1 MHHHVEPDGHLP
13 RCEDPHH
20 WVCRRDQS
28 MLISNHWIRGNGTSR
43 PWSTPMSTWGCI
55 THMSQ
60 TTDLKGVQMAKTH
73 GQSAINVGQLPIFVD
88 GASAPLVTS
97 KVTSKTLSK
106 SLEMTRVQDTAF
118 ACDSFSGRI
127 ALATTMWIRH

>member
-1 MHHHVEPDGHLP
+1 
-13 RCEDPHH
+13 
-20 WVCRRDQS
+20 
-28 MLISNHWIRGNGTSR
+28 
-43 PWSTPMSTWGCI
+43 
-55 THMSQ
+55 MSQ

-118 ACDSFSGRI
+118 ACDSFSGSI
-127 ALATTMWIRH
+127 ALATIMVDTSLKESMEVRRKILGLGREVKRMEIN